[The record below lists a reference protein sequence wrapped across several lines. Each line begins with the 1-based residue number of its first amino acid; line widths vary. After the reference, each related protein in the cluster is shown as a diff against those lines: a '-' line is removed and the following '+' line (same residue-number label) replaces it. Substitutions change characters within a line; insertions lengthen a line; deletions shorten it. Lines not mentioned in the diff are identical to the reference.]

1 MHMTTSPLA
10 SVSKRFWLIAVA
22 FATIQLSCKKEIT
35 APPTLGDPGLVANT
49 TIQNLKT
56 RYNGGQAVAITDEV
70 IIEGVV
76 SCDDKSG
83 NYYQQI
89 AMQDGSGGI
98 LLRLAGSNHYNNYPV
113 GRKLYVKCKGL
124 YLGQYNG
131 TLQLGGG
138 LDSNYLSNG
147 GVTLLAYNLQ
157 PEHVY
162 RGALNQPLEPM
173 VVNISQLT
181 TTLQDRYVSTLIKL
195 VGHEFS
201 TADTSKTYA
210 DPDASG
216 NRTVQACS
224 NPSANKITLRTSNYA
239 NFATRNLPDGNGD
252 IVGIYSYFGT
262 TKQMTIRD
270 ESDVQFTGARC
281 GTGPTTPMNIADLRA
296 LFTGSITYGPN
307 GKRIAGVVISDR
319 ATNNLNARNIY
330 LQQGTGLAGIAIR
343 FDANHSFNL
352 GDSIEVNVTGMELS
366 EFNGLL
372 QLNNVPLGYASVKAT
387 GKTITPRTA
396 TTADIITNFE
406 SWESTLI
413 KILNINS
420 LSGGTSGKWSGSVN
434 LTDATGTIVAYT
446 TSSATFATAAY
457 PSTATS
463 LVGYL
468 TPFAT
473 TLQVGIRNPTTDV
486 VAGGGPPPPAGTG
499 LPLTTSPYSQNFD
512 AIAAGLPQGF
522 YAKVGATASSM
533 GTGDMTA
540 FGGWSST
547 AWNNV
552 SAGAKNFASAT
563 GLTSASDA
571 TAQGAS
577 TNRAFG
583 IRQTSSTGYD
593 PGSAFVVL
601 LDNTTGKSNFQMSFQ
616 LQSLDATSGRTAAW
630 AVDYGLGDTPTAFN
644 AVTTNPAAPTTS
656 PTFGSTGVTLTLPA
670 ALNNQSQKVWIRIV
684 TLSATT
690 GAGNR
695 PSSAIDDFQL
705 SWN

>member
-1 MHMTTSPLA
+1 MTTTRISFFPKAFGLIGLA
-10 SVSKRFWLIAVA
+10 LI
-22 FATIQLSCKKEIT
+22 TIQFACKKQIAE
-35 APPTLGDPGLVANT
+35 PPTMGDPALVANT

-56 RYNGGQAVAITDEV
+56 RYTIGQAVPINDDV

-76 SCDDKSG
+76 SCDDRSG

-89 AMQDGSGGI
+89 ALQDGSGGI
-98 LLRLAGSNHYNNYPV
+98 LLRLAGSGHYANYPV

-157 PEHVY
+157 PEHIY
-162 RGALNQPLEPM
+162 RGALNQPLEPV

-195 VGHEFS
+195 VGHEFN
-201 TADTSKTYA
+201 TADTSKPYA
-210 DPDASG
+210 DPAASG
-216 NRTVQACS
+216 NRTLQACS
-224 NPSANKITLRTSNYA
+224 NPSVNKITLRTSNYA
-239 NFATRNLPDGNGD
+239 NFATKNLPDGNGD
-252 IVGIYSYFGT
+252 VIGIYSYFGS
-262 TKQMTIRD
+262 TKQLTIRD
-270 ESDVQFTGARC
+270 ESDLQLNGSRC
-281 GTGPTTPMNIADLRA
+281 GTGPTTPMNISDLRA
-296 LFTGSITYGPN
+296 LYTGTTTYGPN
-307 GKRIAGVVISDR
+307 GKRISGVVISDKS
-319 ATNNLNARNIY
+319 TNNLNTRNIY
-330 LQQGTGLAGIAIR
+330 LQQGTGLSGIVVR

-352 GDSIEVNVTGMELS
+352 GDSIDVNVTGMELS

-372 QLNNVPLGYASVKAT
+372 QLNNVPLAYASLKAT
-387 GKTITPRTA
+387 GKSITPRVA
-396 TTADIITNFE
+396 TIGDIITNFE

-413 KILNINS
+413 KIQNISS
-420 LSGGTSGKWSGSVN
+420 LTGGTSGKWSGSVN

-446 TSSATFATAAY
+446 ASAATFATAAY
-457 PSTATS
+457 PTSATS
-463 LVGYL
+463 LIGYL

-473 TLQVGIRNPTTDV
+473 TLQVGIRNPATDV

-499 LPLTTSPYSQNFD
+499 LPLTTSPYNQNFD
-512 AIAAGLPQGF
+512 AISAGLPQGF
-522 YAKVGATASSM
+522 YAKVGATASSI

-540 FGGWSST
+540 FGGWAPTVWSNT
-547 AWNNV
+547 

-563 GLTSASDA
+563 GLTSTSDV

-601 LDNTTGKSNFQMSFQ
+601 LDNTTGKSNFQMNFQ
-616 LQSLDATSGRTAAW
+616 LQSLDPSSTRTTTW
-630 AVDYGLGDTPTAFN
+630 VVDYGFGDAPSAFTPITN
-644 AVTTNPAAPTTS
+644 TTPATLTTS
-656 PTFGSTGVTLTLPA
+656 TTFGGTNVSVNFGSS
-670 ALNNQSQKVWIRIV
+670 LNNQSQKVWIRIV
-684 TLSATT
+684 ALAATT

-695 PSSAIDDFQL
+695 ASSAVDDFQL
-705 SWN
+705 TWN